1 LNQHFIDIS
10 DKVSKSKCDKDS
22 SQDLENKLNYKL
34 KENMFELEYIT
45 PCKVSRYINKL
56 NVNKSTGIDGVG
68 SKSLK
73 MCKDHIV
80 LAITALINNCIEQG
94 IFPEKLKIASIIPLH
109 KGDINDPHNYRP
121 ISILPTLSKVFE
133 KHSQPNSQIFFKN

>member
-1 LNQHFIDIS
+1 LNQHFIDIL

-45 PCKVSRYINKL
+45 PCKVSKYINKL

-68 SKSLK
+68 SKSL
-73 MCKDHIV
+73 
-80 LAITALINNCIEQG
+80 
-94 IFPEKLKIASIIPLH
+94 
-109 KGDINDPHNYRP
+109 
-121 ISILPTLSKVFE
+121 
-133 KHSQPNSQIFFKN
+133 